1 MKYIKEI
8 QCVSC
13 PSIPP
18 FSFAHLA
25 TNQRRSNEFTFRFAH
40 ATISSWWT
48 KMVSFGRG
56 KKSVIHR
63 ETSRIRDTNL
73 QHFPREKIK

>member
-25 TNQRRSNEFTFRFAH
+25 TNHRRSNEFYKESIY
-40 ATISSWWT
+40 ISVRSCYNIF
-48 KMVSFGRG
+48 MVDENGVVRAR
-56 KKSVIHR
+56 KK
-63 ETSRIRDTNL
+63 ERDTQGN
-73 QHFPREKIK
+73 FPNP